1 MLVNGVAPEVLMS
14 LPILAEFPSHEPHT
28 GSSLFTGTPTKY
40 IITLSLITASR
51 LTVAKTPEPL

>member
-14 LPILAEFPSHEPHT
+14 LPILAELPSHAPHT